1 MPLPNFRPLIPALLE
16 RKKSVPDEN
25 AIVRQRRLAAFW
37 LVLLFALSVQ
47 AGTYDL
53 VVDEKAVNLTGRE
66 RVGIAVN
73 GSFPAPTLRWREG
86 EEVVLRVTN
95 RLNEPT
101 SIHWHGIVLPYDMDG
116 VPGISFPGIPPGETF
131 TYRFTLRQSGTY
143 WYHGHSA
150 MQEQL
155 GLMGAIIIAP
165 SVGEI
170 HAYDRDYTVILS
182 DWSNENPHR
191 VLSKL
196 KKQSDYY
203 NFQKRTVFDFF
214 RDLSDKGFKETMTG
228 RLAWGKMRMDPT
240 DIADVT
246 GYTYTFLVNGQPP
259 GANWT
264 ALFKPG
270 ERIRLRFINAA
281 AMTHFDVSIP
291 GLKMRVVQADGQNV
305 RPVEVDEFRIAV
317 AETYDVVVEPRE
329 PKAYT
334 LFAETMDRSGY
345 AGAILAPRRGMKAEV
360 PALRPRPLVSLAEMG
375 AAHGMNHDSGDAG
388 PHAAVKRAPEEKH
401 RMNGHEVH
409 DMAGM
414 DHAAMAG
421 MDHAMSGHDGH
432 GMTDHGQGHADR
444 GYRVLSYADLESAEK
459 HLNWREPDREIV
471 LRLTGTMNRYIW
483 SIDDKK
489 YSEAEPI
496 RLKYGERVR
505 FTYVNETMMNH
516 PLHLHGLWQDLDNG
530 QGPFNPR
537 KHVVNVGPGETVRV
551 DVSADAPGEWAFH
564 CHLVYHM
571 ETGMFRK
578 IIVEHPDAAA
588 KRDA

>member
-1 MPLPNFRPLIPALLE
+1 M
-16 RKKSVPDEN
+16 PDEN

-214 RDLSDKGFKETMTG
+214 RDLSDKGFKETMTD

-345 AGAILAPRRGMKAEV
+345 AGATLAPRRGMKAEV

-375 AAHGMNHDSGDAG
+375 AAHGMNHGSGDAG
-388 PHAAVKRAPEEKH
+388 PHAAMKRAPEEKH

>member
-1 MPLPNFRPLIPALLE
+1 M
-16 RKKSVPDEN
+16 PDEN